1 MSNINAETLQ
11 PRQNNFINFIKKIKL
26 GNNVAL
32 KGYALSVRN
41 LIMSCYAADLAAG
54 ENLACKTIKAIN
66 NKEIFSCRSRII
78 NTFPNNE
85 SNLKFDG

>member
-1 MSNINAETLQ
+1 MSNKNAGTLQ
-11 PRQNNFINFIKKIKL
+11 SRQNHFIKFIKKIKL

-32 KGYALSVRN
+32 KGYTLSVRN
-41 LIMSCYAADLAAG
+41 LIMSCYAADIAAG

-66 NKEIFSCRSRII
+66 NKEIFSCRRRII

-85 SNLKFDG
+85 SNFKCDG